1 MIGAIDRYGEAIEWD
16 LHERLGLD
24 LVALVRSRSWAKLA
38 RLIDR
43 LPSDS
48 HYMAAIAEDDEVA
61 EAWLRA
67 NPESGEKRRAGVRPK
82 WTDMS
87 AEAQLLMAV
96 VERLDTLS
104 HQVGGIEKPPKPLP
118 RPASAL
124 ERVRRRMVERSHEA
138 LVAEVREAQQRWK
151 ERHASSR

>member
-48 HYMAAIAEDDEVA
+48 HYIC
-61 EAWLRA
+61 
-67 NPESGEKRRAGVRPK
+67 
-82 WTDMS
+82 
-87 AEAQLLMAV
+87 LLY
-96 VERLDTLS
+96 TS
-104 HQVGGIEKPPKPLP
+104 PSP
-118 RPASAL
+118 RDS
-124 ERVRRRMVERSHEA
+124 
-138 LVAEVREAQQRWK
+138 
-151 ERHASSR
+151 